1 MASTLDIDRAEA
13 IDQNAAKARDVT
25 LTPSHEQHDDDLE
38 NAKMNAIVVDSN
50 LTSGAARA
58 EAMQLVWG
66 KHGRVIVW
74 IGISMMLIV

>member
-1 MASTLDIDRAEA
+1 MSSTQDIEQAEVVHEH
-13 IDQNAAKARDVT
+13 AAK
-25 LTPSHEQHDDDLE
+25 TPKPPVEAGHSQYDEDLE
-38 NAKMNAIVVDSN
+38 TAKMNTMVVDSN

-66 KHGRVIVW
+66 KHGRLIVW

>member
-1 MASTLDIDRAEA
+1 MATTQDIDRAEV
-13 IDQNAAKARDVT
+13 IDQNAAKVPDPTVSAN
-25 LTPSHEQHDDDLE
+25 HEHSDDDLE
-38 NAKMNAIVVDSN
+38 RAKMNAIVVDSN

-66 KHGRVIVW
+66 KHGRLVVW